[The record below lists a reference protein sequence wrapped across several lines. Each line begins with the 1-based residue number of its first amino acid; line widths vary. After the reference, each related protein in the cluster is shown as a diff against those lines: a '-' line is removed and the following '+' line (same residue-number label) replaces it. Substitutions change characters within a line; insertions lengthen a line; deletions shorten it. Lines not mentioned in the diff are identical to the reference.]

1 MADLA
6 HPPSQAPARIEPV
19 EEVVGTSP
27 LTVRRQ
33 VRWADCD
40 PAGVV
45 HTGKF
50 PDYVLSAAHL
60 FRSHL
65 LGRAWQERNRE
76 AGIAGPAK
84 ALSLVFESSLWPDDA
99 VDIAVFVG
107 GIRVRTIDLLVRAR
121 RTDDGRPVFMARLTS
136 ICVTAA
142 DRRVAMPWP
151 DAYRTAHAAY
161 RERHT
166 APAELGSLGL

>member
-1 MADLA
+1 M
-6 HPPSQAPARIEPV
+6 
-19 EEVVGTSP
+19 EEVIGTSP

-60 FRSHL
+60 FRVHL
-65 LGRAWQERNRE
+65 LGRAWHDANRE
-76 AGIAGPAK
+76 AGFAAPAK
-84 ALSLVFESSLWPDDA
+84 ALSLVFQSSLWPRDA

-107 GIRVRTIDLLVRAR
+107 GIRVRTLDLLLRAR
-121 RTDDGRPVFMARLTS
+121 RADDGRPVFLARLTS

-151 DAYRTAHAAY
+151 EPYRDAYAGY
-161 RERHT
+161 REQH
-166 APAELGSLGL
+166 AVPAELGSLGP